1 MAKET
6 SLTVSL
12 FGRDISFGK
21 VLNGAGKQAKT
32 AEQQFRTLSR
42 GATVAFGA
50 ITGAATLAV
59 KAAMEDQQA
68 AVQLAQTL
76 KNTMGATK
84 AQTAAVEDY
93 ISKLSIASAKSDDE
107 LRPAYDRLIR
117 STGSY
122 EKTQRLM
129 NLALEISYSK
139 NKPLVDVANALA
151 KANAGNVNA
160 LKKIGVE
167 VPKATKAAVQYATIQ
182 KVVNGRLVTVTK
194 SMGAAKKAAMTLTD
208 IQTGLEKQ
216 YKGSMAAAAETSA
229 FKMKQFE
236 IGMQE
241 LKETIGYELLP
252 TFNKF
257 VAKLPELL
265 KFLERNK
272 DMIKKVGAAILI
284 MSGTVMTINAGLKVF
299 YALQSAKAFA
309 ALIARWTGFT
319 TAVVADGTAMAA
331 AGTAVNVAWAP
342 FLLTVAAI
350 AAAFVGINLVLNKI
364 KKNREALLNDPKK
377 IPAWS
382 TESSKLDFLANRPTQ
397 MSAVPRHAKG
407 GIVTRP
413 HLGIVG
419 EAGPEAIIPLNK
431 AGMMGGITIIN
442 NIRGSIMTEKELALT
457 IRNDIAQLLR
467 RKGLNPA
474 ILGV

>member
-1 MAKET
+1 MAKDT

-12 FGRDISFGK
+12 FGRDVSFGK
-21 VLNGAGKQAKT
+21 TLNGAGKQAKS
-32 AEQQFRTLSR
+32 AEAQFKTLAK

-50 ITGAATLAV
+50 ITAAATMAV
-59 KAAMEDQQA
+59 KAAMEDQA
-68 AVQLAQTL
+68 ASVQLAQTL

-93 ISKLSIASAKSDDE
+93 ISTLSIASAKSDEE

-122 EKTQRLM
+122 TKTQNLM
-129 NLALEISYSK
+129 NVAIDLAYSK
-139 NKPLVDVANALA
+139 NISVAEAAKALA
-151 KANAGNVNA
+151 KANEGNITA
-160 LKKIGVE
+160 LKRMGVKLPEITKGMSKQAAAAKIL
-167 VPKATKAAVQYATIQ
+167 AAVQ
-182 KVVNGRLVTVTK
+182 
-194 SMGAAKKAAMTLTD
+194 
-208 IQTGLEKQ
+208 KQ
-216 YKGSMAAAAETSA
+216 YAGATAAASETSA

-236 IGMQE
+236 VGMQE

-257 VAKLPELL
+257 IKRLPELL
-265 KFLERNK
+265 DFLKRNK
-272 DMIKKVGAAILI
+272 DTIMQVAKVVLVLSGAI
-284 MSGTVMTINAGLKVF
+284 MVANTGLKIF
-299 YALQSAKAFA
+299 HALQSVKMFA
-309 ALIARWTGFT
+309 GLIARWMGFT
-319 TAVVADGTAMAA
+319 TAVEASGTGLVATGAA
-331 AGTAVNVAWAP
+331 VQVAWAP
-342 FLLTVAAI
+342 FLLTIGAIVAAL
-350 AAAFVGINLVLNKI
+350 AALKIYYDAWKQKEGPQSVPSTLNKI
-364 KKNREALLNDPKK
+364 TKGKIKTFEANPTATSGPDLSK
-377 IPAWS
+377 IR
-382 TESSKLDFLANRPTQ
+382 L
-397 MSAVPRHAKG
+397 HAKG

-442 NIRGSIMTEKELALT
+442 NIRGHIMTEKELALV
-457 IRNDIAQLLR
+457 IRNDIAQLMR